1 MPKAVSR
8 KYKSK
13 FLKEW
18 LNIAKYKLWL
28 QECPSDSDKAFCKVC
43 NSEFDMSNIGI
54 SSMDSH
60 AKGLK
65 HQKRM
70 AIAKSYTQSNN
81 ITSFF
86 HNKTQSSRPSQP
98 GATVSTNS
106 SSLAEEIVI

>member
-1 MPKAVSR
+1 MPKAISR

-13 FLKEW
+13 FLKDL

-28 QECPSDSDKAFCKVC
+28 QEFPNDSDKAVCKVC
-43 NSEFDMSNIGI
+43 NSEYHVSNIGL
-54 SSMDSH
+54 SSMNSH

-65 HQKRM
+65 HQMRM

-81 ITSFF
+81 IASFF

-98 GATVSTNS
+98 GVTVSTNS
-106 SSLAEEIVI
+106 SSLAEEIH